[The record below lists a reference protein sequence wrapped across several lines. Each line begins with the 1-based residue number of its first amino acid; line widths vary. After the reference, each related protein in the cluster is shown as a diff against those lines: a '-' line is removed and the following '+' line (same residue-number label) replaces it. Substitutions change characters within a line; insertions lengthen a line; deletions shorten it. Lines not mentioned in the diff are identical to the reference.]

1 LATTDAQLAK
11 TGTVN
16 GSGPTASAVLPAM
29 HVLVLGLSA
38 GVVAQGGYRGPGR
51 LVLVLAVGA
60 AGVLALAAVRLRAA
74 ELRSP
79 IVLAAGGL
87 AAWALVR
94 GASSPQRL
102 SGGPLA
108 LLLAGVVTV
117 VLVVARLEPR
127 QRNELVRGLTVL
139 GVVVAATG
147 WIGVVWHREPWGL
160 SNDGVWRAASSLTYA
175 NAAAAV
181 LVPLLLLS
189 IGRLMARPQ
198 DGGLAVATTAML
210 VGAVATLSRAG
221 AVSLGCGALVLVVLA
236 GPRRVLSA
244 TVAPLLGAAIAIGGM
259 VGSLSVGSA
268 PGRPVAVVAMA
279 VGLCSAAAVTRLHA
293 PAKAWV
299 LAAVLGLG
307 VAALHGQWSSLSAV
321 LAVRVEAGS
330 SPRVHVAEAAVNLV
344 VEHPLA
350 GVGPAS
356 SPVSWP
362 GADGS
367 VLAMRYL
374 HDEYLEVLL
383 ALGAPGL
390 ALVLALL
397 AAAGATLRRA
407 HVQMPDRAIAAA
419 VAAALAAAAVHAAF
433 DFVWHVPVVPLLLAA
448 LLGLVT
454 ERPSA
459 RTGPSS
465 GDRPR
470 PTREGGMT

>member
-1 LATTDAQLAK
+1 MATTDAQLK

-38 GVVAQGGYRGPGR
+38 GVLAQGGYHGPGR
-51 LVLVLAVGA
+51 LVLVVAVGA
-60 AGVLALAAVRLRAA
+60 AGVLALVGVRLRAA

-79 IVLAAGGL
+79 LVLAAGGL
-87 AAWALVR
+87 AAWAVVR
-94 GASSPQRL
+94 GAASSQRL

-108 LLLAGVVTV
+108 LLLAGVVV
-117 VLVVARLEPR
+117 VLLVVARLRPR
-127 QRNELVRGLTVL
+127 QRHELVRGLMVL

-160 SNDGVWRAASSLTYA
+160 SNDGVWRAAASLTYA

-189 IGRLMARPQ
+189 VGRLLARPG
-198 DGGLAVATTAML
+198 DGGRAVTTAALL

-221 AVSLGCGALVLVVLA
+221 AISLGCGALVLVVLA
-236 GPRRVLSA
+236 GPRRVAAAA
-244 TVAPLLGAAIAIGGM
+244 TAPVLGAAIAVGGM
-259 VGSLSVGSA
+259 TGSLSLASA
-268 PGRPVAVVAMA
+268 PGRPVAVVATA
-279 VGLCSAAAVTRLHA
+279 VGLCSAAAVTRLRA
-293 PAKAWV
+293 PVRAGV

-307 VAALHGQWSSLSAV
+307 VAALVGVHGQWSSLSAV
-321 LAVRVEAGS
+321 LAVRVEAGP
-330 SPRVHVAEAAVNLV
+330 SPRVHAAESAVNLV
-344 VEHPLA
+344 AEHPLA
-350 GVGPAS
+350 GVGPGS
-356 SPVSWP
+356 SPVIWP
-362 GADGS
+362 GEDGS
-367 VLAMRYL
+367 AQVMRYV

-383 ALGAPGL
+383 TLGAPGL
-390 ALVLALL
+390 ALLLALL
-397 AAAGATLRRA
+397 AAAGASLRRA
-407 HVQMPDRAIAAA
+407 HKQLPTSALAAA
-419 VAAALAAAAVHAAF
+419 VSAALAAAAVHAAF
-433 DFVWHVPVVPLLLAA
+433 DFVWQVPVVPLLLAA

-470 PTREGGMT
+470 PTREVE